1 MALFVVIFASCHNQ
15 YQQPVCD
22 GQYLIRFSAQGYSIP
37 VQLAIE
43 NGAWKII
50 NASDTMLLSSEK
62 ITSDSLILKTPLF
75 QSYLHVDLSDDNNL
89 RGTWHDLSRA
99 GSYQVNFTIEA
110 RPAENLVAANTL
122 DENYDV
128 VFSPGTADSSR
139 AIGSFH
145 VKNGVVDGTFMTES
159 GDYRFLAGEWRSD
172 SMYVSCFD
180 GAHLFYFSAA
190 IDKNKLKNGV
200 FISGNHWRETW
211 KGVANPSAQL
221 QDPDAIT
228 TLRDA
233 SKPFSFTVRAWSGE
247 EIVFDSSRFNNRV
260 TIVQLFGSWCPNCTD
275 ESKLFKDLYEEY
287 KASGLQII
295 PVAFERLDDIA
306 VAKKT
311 VERQFQEMG
320 ITYPAYFGG
329 KSSKEH
335 AAAVFSNL
343 SSVSSYPTS
352 IFIDH
357 TGRVQKIHTGFYGPG
372 TGSAYFIH
380 RERIHSFV
388 DSLVQENNTH

>member
-1 MALFVVIFASCHNQ
+1 MN
-15 YQQPVCD
+15 D
-22 GQYLIRFSAQGYSIP
+22 GQYVIRFSAQGYSIP
-37 VQLAIE
+37 VQLTIE
-43 NGAWKII
+43 KGAWKII
-50 NASDTMLLSSEK
+50 NASDTMLLSSE
-62 ITSDSLILKTPLF
+62 IVTTDSLVLKTPLF
-75 QSYLHVDLSDDNNL
+75 QSYLHVYLTDDNNL
-89 RGTWHDLSRA
+89 HGTWHDRSRA
-99 GSYQVNFTIEA
+99 GSYQVSFTVEA
-110 RPAENLVAANTL
+110 QQSEKMVSPITL
-122 DENYDV
+122 EENYDV
-128 VFSPGTADSSR
+128 TFSPSTADSSR

-145 VKNGVVDGTFMTES
+145 VKNGVVHGTFMTES

-180 GAHLFYFSAA
+180 GAHLFYFSAS
-190 IDKNKLKNGV
+190 IDEKKLNHGV
-200 FISGNHWRETW
+200 FISGNHWREAWEGIASPT
-211 KGVANPSAQL
+211 AQL

-228 TLRDA
+228 TLRDS

-247 EIVFDSSRFNNRV
+247 ETVFDSTRFKDHV

-275 ESKLFKDLYEEY
+275 ESKLFKTLFEEY
-287 KASGLQII
+287 NTKGLQII

-335 AAAVFSNL
+335 AAKVFSHL
-343 SSVSSYPTS
+343 SAVSSYPTS

-357 TGRVQKIHTGFYGPG
+357 SGRVRKIHTGFYGPG
-372 TGSAYFIH
+372 TGSAYNIH

-388 DSLVQENNTH
+388 DSLIQENGTH